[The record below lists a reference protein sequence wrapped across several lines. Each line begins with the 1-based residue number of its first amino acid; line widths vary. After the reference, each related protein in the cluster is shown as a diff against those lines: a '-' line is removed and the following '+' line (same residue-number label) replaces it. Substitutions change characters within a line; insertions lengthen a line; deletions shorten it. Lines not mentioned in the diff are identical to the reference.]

1 MKLASAVL
9 INVGTLS
16 PEWTDG
22 MRAAASA
29 ANDQGKPWVLDP
41 VGAGATSFRTQ
52 VRAPP
57 CLYERI
63 VLAARQGARPSYDDH
78 LIHSN

>member
-29 ANDQGKPWVLDP
+29 ANDLGKPWVLDP

-52 VRAPP
+52 VCAPP
-57 CLYERI
+57 RLYERN
-63 VLAARQGARPSYDDH
+63 VLTARQGADQVTT
-78 LIHSN
+78 IN